1 MLVLELGCKTFVCI
15 VEERIRR
22 LVLASGLEYLGP
34 REAPG
39 LLCIEV
45 CCVFVRAE
53 VHAEGQFILRQFPT
67 FDQVVVIVRIANE
80 VDIKVGRRSH

>member
-1 MLVLELGCKTFVCI
+1 MHDLTSVPLRMLVLELGCKTFVCI

-45 CCVFVRAE
+45 C
-53 VHAEGQFILRQFPT
+53 
-67 FDQVVVIVRIANE
+67 
-80 VDIKVGRRSH
+80 